1 MLTSR
6 QIAEVHR
13 LLADG
18 QWSQRD
24 VARMVGI
31 SRGSVQLIASG
42 RRKDFGSDA
51 EDESEEPGFA
61 VRCPTCGGK
70 VYAPCRLCRIRNLK
84 AEERPTASLD
94 RRQDPKA
101 WPDARR
107 EASSEVP
114 TSPATDSGFFSPP
127 TRR

>member
-31 SRGSVQLIASG
+31 SRGSVQLIAAG

-51 EDESEEPGFA
+51 EDDSDEPGLA

-94 RRQDPKA
+94 RRQDPKP
-101 WPDARR
+101 WPGVRSAVSP
-107 EASSEVP
+107 EAP
-114 TSPATDSGFFSPP
+114 TASATDSGFFSPP